1 MHHLQADLIPDDFWA
16 PWTRGCSRSG
26 EGPEASSTPGLCL
39 RAGQGLAAERREG
52 EELGASEQN
61 MGR

>member
-1 MHHLQADLIPDDFWA
+1 M
-16 PWTRGCSRSG
+16 TSG
-26 EGPEASSTPGLCL
+26 LPGPAGAAGQRRDPKASSTPGPSL